1 MTILITGGSGLVGK
15 ALCHQLRQ
23 QGHSLK
29 LLTRHEPATHEEFR
43 WDITKKYIDPKAFKG
58 VQSIVHLAGAPIS
71 QRWTEKN
78 KREMYASRVDAA
90 NLLHQYAKQA
100 GIQLDSFVSASGI
113 NYYGTFTGNQILTEA
128 DAVVHHDF
136 LSDLCVA
143 WEQAAEQFRDVA
155 ERVAYLRTSMVLS
168 NKGGALPQLLQ
179 IVNLNLSA
187 PVGSGKQWMNWIH
200 LEDMVNMYVAAIE
213 NTKLDGPY
221 NALADEVP
229 SNADVMKQLAHAR
242 HKFFL
247 PVPVP
252 SFVLKLIFGDM
263 SAVLLT
269 GTRADNS
276 KIKNADF
283 SFKYKKLSA
292 ALGDLV

>member
-23 QGHSLK
+23 QGHTLK

-43 WDITKKYIDPKAFKG
+43 WDITKKYIDPKAFEG

-100 GIQLDSFVSASGI
+100 GIQLESFVSASGI
-113 NYYGTFTGNQILTEA
+113 NYYGTFTHNQILTEA

-136 LSDLCVA
+136 LSDLCVV

-155 ERVAYLRTSMVLS
+155 ERVVYLRTSMVLS

-213 NTKLDGPY
+213 NRKLDGPY

-229 SNADVMKQLAHAR
+229 TNADFMKQLAHAR
-242 HKFFL
+242 HKLFL
-247 PVPVP
+247 PIPVP
-252 SFVLKLIFGDM
+252 SFVLKLIFGDT

-276 KIKNADF
+276 KIKNTDF

-292 ALGDLV
+292 ALRDLV